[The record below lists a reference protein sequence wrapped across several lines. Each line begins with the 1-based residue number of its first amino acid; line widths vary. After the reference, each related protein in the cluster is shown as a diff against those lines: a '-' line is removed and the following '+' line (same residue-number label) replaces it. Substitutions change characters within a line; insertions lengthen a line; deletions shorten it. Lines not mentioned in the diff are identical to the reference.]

1 MTIPSIGTV
10 NIKIF
15 ADGADTKAML
25 QAAGNPLIRGFTTNP
40 TLMRAAGVG
49 DYKAFAHEVLEAIPD
64 RPISF
69 EVFADDF
76 PTMEQQAH
84 EIASW
89 GKNVYVKIPVT
100 NTKGDFAGPLIATLS
115 RTGIKLNVT
124 AVMTLDQVARIG
136 DALAET
142 VPAVVSIFAGRI
154 ADTGRDP
161 VPHMKAALDI
171 LRGRPRAEL
180 LWASPRELLNIFQAD
195 EIGCHIITVTSDH
208 LKKLSLIGKDL
219 NEYSRDTVA
228 MFYKDAV
235 SAKYAIPLVP
245 RRAA

>member
-1 MTIPSIGTV
+1 MTIPSIGALS
-10 NIKIF
+10 IMIF

-25 QAAGNPLIRGFTTNP
+25 EAAASPLIRGFTTNP

-49 DYKAFAHEVLEAIPD
+49 DYKAFAEEVLVAIPD

-76 PTMEQQAH
+76 PTMELQAR

-100 NTKGDFAGPLIATLS
+100 NTNGDFAGPLIATLS
-115 RTGIKLNVT
+115 RAGIKLNVT
-124 AVMTLDQVARIG
+124 AVMTLDQVARIS

-142 VPAVVSIFAGRI
+142 VPAVVSVFAGRI

-161 VPHMKAALDI
+161 VPHMKEALAI
-171 LRGRPRAEL
+171 LRSRPSAEL
-180 LWASPRELLNIFQAD
+180 LWASPRELLNIIQAD
-195 EIGCHIITVTSDH
+195 QIGCHIITVTHDY

-219 NEYSRDTVA
+219 SEYSRDTVA

-235 SAKYAIPLVP
+235 SAKYDIPLLQK
-245 RRAA
+245 RAA